1 MKSISDQI
9 KDIKNHGY
17 TLDFSNVFNL
27 AFENYKKIA
36 VYAGLILLVFSVF
49 FGVIAAV
56 ILIQIFGVDKLENAK
71 FLTIEPQHLTQIQLV
86 YYIFGTAILSA
97 IFSPFTAGFLKMA
110 DSAQKDQEF
119 KVATVFTYYK
129 NHYFLQIFLATFTIS
144 LLNVAIGTFLELQH
158 LNVLGLA
165 VSLFLSFFTF
175 LIIPLIIFGNLKA
188 FDAIK
193 SSFIIISKQPAILF
207 ALIITIVG
215 AMLIGFMA
223 FCIGLLFTIPFS
235 YSMTYAIYCTIFNI
249 DKEDPIDT
257 IGKSDLE

>member
-17 TLDFSNVFNL
+17 SLDFSNVFNL

-36 VYAGLILLVFSVF
+36 VYAGLILLVFSVL
-49 FGVIAAV
+49 FGITAGV
-56 ILIQIFGVDKLENAK
+56 ILILIFGVDKVDGAK
-71 FLTIEPQHLTQIQLV
+71 LLTIQPQLLSQTQLV
-86 YYIFGTAILSA
+86 YYIFGTAIFSA

-110 DSAQKDQEF
+110 DCAQKDEEF

-129 NHYFLQIFLATFTIS
+129 NRYFLQIFLATFTVS
-144 LLNVAIGTFLELQH
+144 LLNVAIGTFLELQQ
-158 LNVLGLA
+158 LNALGLA
-165 VSLFLSFFTF
+165 ISLFLSFFTF

-193 SSFIIISKQPAILF
+193 SSFIIISKQPAILL
-207 ALIITIVG
+207 ALIITIIG
-215 AMLIGFMA
+215 AIIVGFMA
-223 FCIGLLFTIPFS
+223 FCIGILFTIPFS
-235 YSMTYAIYCTIFNI
+235 YSMTYAIYCSIFTI
-249 DKEDPIDT
+249 DKEDPIDS